1 VYQDVY
7 RQHRQ
12 KKAVVRKA
20 VLAQVKAMYQKQ
32 QPITDI
38 ERQLNGDEMCEP
50 TAKVPA
56 TAVSLSSERQHTVD
70 ALLSFATGSVEEEC
84 RRRAAAIEAVVALG
98 TLQQPSIREVC
109 VAKRTYTPR
118 VQSSESATIAFPI
131 VCLPT
136 QCIFCMGQT
145 KLLHERRVKS
155 FHSKGTLKKH
165 FDGKHLRHYPE
176 QTPIECP
183 HPLCNVTLHDKNHL
197 RNHAATVHGTVT

>member
-1 VYQDVY
+1 
-7 RQHRQ
+7 
-12 KKAVVRKA
+12 
-20 VLAQVKAMYQKQ
+20 MYQKQ
-32 QPITDI
+32 QSITEI
-38 ERQLNGDEMCEP
+38 ERQLNEDQKCEP

-98 TLQQPSIREVC
+98 TLQQPLFREVC
-109 VAKRTYTPR
+109 VAKRTYTPK
-118 VQSSESATIAFPI
+118 VQSSGSAAIAFPM

-145 KLLHERRVKS
+145 ELLHERRVKS

-165 FDGKHLRHYPE
+165 FEQKHLRHYPE

-183 HPLCNVTLHDKNHL
+183 HPSCNELLQNKQHL
-197 RNHAATVHGTVT
+197 QNHAARVHGIVT